1 MSSLFDAPQA
11 LPTFLS
17 FENLALRIQTP
28 SQVHSVLPAD
38 KMSATTAGLTNGGKT
53 TYYNLSYINTLPAA
67 SGVNF
72 AHSLIAVM
80 DADFTQMSMWFNIQG
95 KSSLTRHHS
104 MFSSLPYHIPTI
116 LPSHCL

>member
-1 MSSLFDAPQA
+1 MSSLFNAPQA

-53 TYYNLSYINTLPAA
+53 TYYILSYIFLPLAA
-67 SGVNF
+67 
-72 AHSLIAVM
+72 LILR
-80 DADFTQMSMWFNIQG
+80 IL
-95 KSSLTRHHS
+95 SSLS
-104 MFSSLPYHIPTI
+104 WMPTS
-116 LPSHCL
+116 PKCPCGSTSRVKAC